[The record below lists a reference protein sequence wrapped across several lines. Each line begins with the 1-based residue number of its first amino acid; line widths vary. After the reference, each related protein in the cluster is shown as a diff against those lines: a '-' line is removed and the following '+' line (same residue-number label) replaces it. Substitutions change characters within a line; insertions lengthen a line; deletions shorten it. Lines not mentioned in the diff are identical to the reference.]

1 MSDLI
6 LDKIKPLPGR
16 FYVKV
21 DDRTKNMG
29 SIIIPDKY
37 SQLSETGT
45 IVKLTPDKETEEMG
59 LKEGQKILF
68 TFYAGIHI
76 QLPETYTDSHLH
88 RILAPNEVLAI
99 IEE

>member
-21 DDRTKNMG
+21 DDRAKKMRK
-29 SIIIPDKY
+29 IIIPDEY

-45 IVKLTPDKETEEMG
+45 IIKLNPNEETEKAG

-68 TFYAGIHI
+68 TFYAGVHI
-76 QLPETYTDSHLH
+76 QLPETYSESHLH

>member
-21 DDRTKNMG
+21 DDRTKTMRK
-29 SIIIPDKY
+29 IIIPDEF
-37 SQLSETGT
+37 SQFSETGT
-45 IVKLTPDKETEEMG
+45 IIKLTPDKETEEMG

-76 QLPETYTDSHLH
+76 QLPENYSESHLH